1 MKKTELMTT
10 IQKIF
15 DDNTSYN
22 NPGQAANQADA
33 ITALSVDLYT
43 DANRFIYELLQNA
56 DDSSC
61 KADGV
66 KVWIKVFKDEL
77 VVAHSGKVFY
87 EKDIR
92 GICNINNG
100 TKKSDLKKTGYKGIG
115 FKSVFGQSNNVLIYT
130 AGEFFRF
137 DSLYNFGWKWDDKPQ
152 KEWENEN
159 NRTFQY
165 PWQII
170 PIYTESTE
178 VSVEIRNFISEI
190 GASVATILKINHIKE
205 TIDAIQ
211 NLSQN
216 TNMFLFL
223 KNITEINFED
233 KVIRIDRSDANR
245 IILNKGEI
253 SQKEW
258 LIKNVNL
265 NVLEEL
271 KITLSEERHI
281 PPKLLEANNI
291 EMTFAAQIDKNGIVI
306 LDKEDRVLY
315 SYLPTGETRYALPVL
330 VNTSFLISANRESI
344 HKDSKWNQWLFECI
358 SYEIF
363 KWISELVISQF
374 SFEAYKLIPEE
385 TSFGDDLAKSY
396 SRGIKKAKEDIAFIL
411 SRQNTLMKISE
422 ALIDFTYLSEK
433 NFVGEEP
440 IKNFITKQNSNI
452 TTKSYVKQCTF
463 WSKLKKLG
471 VSSFEWKDFKA
482 FLNSIYFKETHSI
495 QSNIQLIIFL
505 KACCESEHFKD
516 VTKEYVCN
524 LPFIWD
530 HKNHINY
537 PKQVCFP
544 VADDENWDNIENE
557 LSFVH
562 KDILDWLL
570 HDLETKNWLESL
582 GVEEKTDITY
592 ITQNI
597 LPHASHYINKDN
609 AISEIQK
616 LFSLYRKGD
625 LKENL
630 IKQLSEIKLMTNQ
643 NTLLQASK
651 CYLSDFY
658 NPRLKIEKLLKQ
670 DMFISEKYCC
680 DIHDKDEWK
689 RFFKILGVSEGTKT
703 LINKNKI
710 SKSNCIDYG
719 INHDYFDEIVRNTPT
734 YYSGLPINSIGNIT
748 SINYINFIENNNK
761 FSFEF
766 WKDYIEYFKP
776 EELSITARGYWGYS
790 NMDGQMSG
798 KIVEN
803 YIPWFISNKKC
814 IPTLNGKTYISS
826 EVFLNTE
833 EIKDI
838 AGKYLPIFKGV
849 DLSQDWRAF
858 FNFKTKLE
866 LEDYLNILL
875 QISSDI
881 KEDGSIK
888 DENYEK
894 IQSIYSILIDK
905 CDNWSEIDIEKV
917 EIWSKSNCLL
927 NSKGIFT
934 KCNNLYYFIDGNE
947 SIFQEQYAFIKL
959 NKKNKS
965 HPNIKKMLTY
975 FKVKLLSQ
983 NQFKLVCD
991 NKEICNNLKMKLN
1004 SIVPYFKIW
1013 IEHDEND
1020 DNFKQKLLK
1029 LQDKIN
1035 NLEIFKSEELKI
1047 TYDEMNFTKCVNLH
1061 LDENKLYVTN
1071 PWNSNSVLFRLA
1083 EDLCTYLGLE
1093 GYDSKLDFLLRADIK
1108 EIQKYFIQE
1117 DINIPEE
1124 LFEMRKDFED
1134 EVDKPKTN
1142 YSTHIDNEINDK
1154 EISPEFYHM
1163 SKHDYSKMEYI
1174 KKRIPRAVNN
1184 VIEHLKKL
1192 PEYDCSHID
1201 GIAESVISGVIKNGN
1216 EITVIARPSDEGK
1229 ILIFYQSEFDVL
1241 EYVDAELWYE
1251 DGITPPKQFTFGQL
1265 LKMTGVNRIPIKNID
1280 VNDAELQTLLNE
1292 SRSEELEFNPI
1303 PYSHYKIAKIISSF
1317 ANKNGG
1323 TLVFGLKEFLPN
1335 SNNIIGLSSDFQVDK
1350 ITNKAISLLTPLP
1363 TVTYDWVKSGEKSI
1377 FVIKIEKAVNDV
1389 LLENQKYIRKGV
1401 NSVLENS
1408 PLVNKTTLSVSNYR
1422 KTIAIIIAIEEY
1434 IPREENQVPKVKY
1447 ATDDA
1452 LKVKEVLIK
1461 SLDVNEDDIY
1471 MYINEQAY
1479 KNNLEYDF
1487 QNLFHCL
1494 TEEDRLIFYYV
1505 GHGFHNGVTNYL
1517 STYDMHRYH
1526 IIETSVSLRKILLD
1540 PLLKS
1545 KCKNALIFI
1554 DACAQS
1560 FQDENERSNINDI
1573 NQDEIMILTSEFPYY
1588 ATFLSCQP
1596 GQSSYGSD
1604 ILKNGIWTYHL
1615 AKALS
1620 GSVSEVI
1627 QRNKYITDRLLK
1639 EYLSSSVCA
1648 YTKKELGYDQNPK
1661 AILDSSHET
1670 VIVEIEDENI

>member
-1 MKKTELMTT
+1 MNRTELMTA
-10 IQKIF
+10 IKKIF
-15 DDNTSYN
+15 DENTSYN
-22 NPGQAANQADA
+22 TPGQAANQADS
-33 ITALSVDLYT
+33 INALSVDLYT

-61 KADGV
+61 KDDGV
-66 KVWIKVFKDEL
+66 KVWIKVFNDEL
-77 VVAHSGKVFY
+77 VVAHSGKVFD

-115 FKSVFGQSNNVLIYT
+115 FKSVFGQSNNVVIYT
-130 AGEFFRF
+130 NGEFFRF
-137 DSLYNFGWKWDDKPQ
+137 DSFYNFEWKWDDKPQ

-170 PIYTESTE
+170 PIYTGSTE
-178 VSVEIRNFISEI
+178 VRVEIRDFISEI

-265 NVLEEL
+265 NVSEEL

-315 SYLPTGETRYALPVL
+315 SYLPTAETRYALPVL

-363 KWISELVISQF
+363 KWISELVISQC

-385 TSFGDDLAKSY
+385 TLFGDNLAKSY

-411 SRQNTLMKISE
+411 SRQNTLIKISE

-440 IKNFITKQNSNI
+440 IKNFITKQNFNI

-463 WSKLKKLG
+463 LSKLKKLG

-544 VADDENWDNIENE
+544 VVDDENWDNIENE

-630 IKQLSEIKLMTNQ
+630 IKKLSEIKLITTK

-658 NPRLKIEKLLKQ
+658 NPRLKIENILKE
-670 DMFISEKYCC
+670 DMFISEKYCYNTQE
-680 DIHDKDEWK
+680 KKYW
-689 RFFKILGVSEGTKT
+689 RQFFESLAVKEGIEPILCKEKESKSL
-703 LINKNKI
+703 LIN
-710 SKSNCIDYG
+710 YG
-719 INHDYFDEIVRNTPT
+719 IKSDFFNTENMKFKPYRSTFLADEFSDIVSLN
-734 YYSGLPINSIGNIT
+734 LINN
-748 SINYINFIENNNK
+748 IENNNK
-761 FSFEF
+761 LSFLF
-766 WKDYIEYFKP
+766 WQDFIENNTISEVIKKA
-776 EELSITARGYWGYS
+776 IAYWGNYGMAGRASGDEIS
-790 NMDGQMSG
+790 N
-798 KIVEN
+798 
-803 YIPWFISNKKC
+803 YLPWFIKNIKC
-814 IPTLNGKTYISS
+814 IPTLNGETYTSS

-838 AGKYLPIFKGV
+838 SGKYLPIFKGV
-849 DLSQDWRAF
+849 DLSQDWRSF

-888 DENYEK
+888 NENHEK
-894 IQSIYSILIDK
+894 IQSIYSILLDK
-905 CDNWSEIDIEKV
+905 CVNWSENDIEKV

-927 NSKGIFT
+927 NSKDIFT

-947 SIFQEQYAFIKL
+947 SIFQEQYDFIKL
-959 NKKNKS
+959 NQKNRN
-965 HPNIKKMLTY
+965 HPNLKKMLNY
-975 FKVKLLSQ
+975 FQLRLLSQ

-991 NKEICNNLKMKLN
+991 NEEICDNLKIKLN
-1004 SIVPYFKIW
+1004 SIVSYFKIW

-1020 DNFKQKLLK
+1020 DSIKQKLLQ

-1035 NLEIFKSEELKI
+1035 ELEIYKSEELKI
-1047 TYDEMNFTKCVNLH
+1047 TYDEMNFIKYVNLH
-1061 LDENKLYVTN
+1061 FDKNKLYVTN
-1071 PWNSNSVLFRLA
+1071 PWYSNSVLLRLA
-1083 EDLCTYLGLE
+1083 EVLCTYLGLE
-1093 GYDSKLDFLLRADIK
+1093 GYGSKLDFLLRADIN
-1108 EIQKYFIQE
+1108 EIQKYFSQE
-1117 DINIPEE
+1117 EIVIPSEYLIVE
-1124 LFEMRKDFED
+1124 ANTDASENYDDTSKENSSDDFFED
-1134 EVDKPKTN
+1134 
-1142 YSTHIDNEINDK
+1142 S
-1154 EISPEFYHM
+1154 S
-1163 SKHDYSKMEYI
+1163 HDPIKKNYI
-1174 KKRIPRAVNN
+1174 KSLIPRAVDN
-1184 VIEHLKKL
+1184 VLKHLSTL
-1192 PEYDCSHID
+1192 SEYDCTS
-1201 GIAESVISGVIKNGN
+1201 AYVISESIIGGVTKNGN
-1216 EITVIARPSDEGK
+1216 DIKVVARPSDNDK
-1229 ILIFYQSEFDVL
+1229 IRLYYSSEFDVL

-1251 DGITPPKQFTFGQL
+1251 DGVLPPKQFTLGQL
-1265 LKMTGVNRIPIKNID
+1265 LKMQKFNKIPTKQINIKDIELNNPKSEILD
-1280 VNDAELQTLLNE
+1280 FDAVPFSPEKTAQ
-1292 SRSEELEFNPI
+1292 
-1303 PYSHYKIAKIISSF
+1303 IISSF
-1317 ANKNGG
+1317 ANTKGG
-1323 TLVFGLKEFLPN
+1323 TIIFGIKQISPTEN
-1335 SNNIIGLSSDFQVDK
+1335 EIVGLSNDFNVID
-1350 ITNKAISLLTPLP
+1350 IANKAISMLNPTPN
-1363 TVTYDWVKSGEKSI
+1363 VSFDWIKKGEELV
-1377 FVIKIEKAVNDV
+1377 FVIETKKSDKDIFLNNK
-1389 LLENQKYIRKGV
+1389 KYIRELNITK
-1401 NSVLENS
+1401 LESLNTKS
-1408 PLVNKTTLSVSNYR
+1408 EHTINNPKIE
-1422 KTIAIIIAIEEY
+1422 KTIAIIITIEKY
-1434 IPREENQVPKVKY
+1434 AVRSDNQVDDVKY
-1447 ATDDA
+1447 ATNDA
-1452 LKVKEVLIK
+1452 LRFKEMLISSMNISEENIYVWKNEEALKSNLDYELK
-1461 SLDVNEDDIY
+1461 SLFYSLSES
-1471 MYINEQAY
+1471 
-1479 KNNLEYDF
+1479 
-1487 QNLFHCL
+1487 
-1494 TEEDRLIFYYV
+1494 DRLIFYYV
-1505 GHGFHNGVTNYL
+1505 GHGFHDGVTNYL
-1517 STYDMHRYH
+1517 STYDMHPFN
-1526 IIETSVSLRKILLD
+1526 IAETAISLRKILLD
-1540 PLLKS
+1540 PLKQS
-1545 KCKNALIFI
+1545 KCKNAFIFI
-1554 DACAQS
+1554 DACAKS
-1560 FQDENERSNINDI
+1560 FDNKNERSHIANINE
-1573 NQDEIMILTSEFPYY
+1573 DEFKIISSKFESYSI
-1588 ATFLSCQP
+1588 FLSCNP
-1596 GQSSYGSD
+1596 GESSYSCD
-1604 ILKNGIWTYHL
+1604 TLKNGMWTYYL
-1615 AKALS
+1615 TKAINE
-1620 GSVSEVI
+1620 SVDEVTF
-1627 QRNKYITDRLLK
+1627 NHKYITDRKLGD
-1639 EYLSSSVCA
+1639 YLSENVSEYA
-1648 YTKKELGYDQNPK
+1648 KNKYGWNQNPK
-1661 AILDSSHET
+1661 TILDSSYEN
-1670 VIVEIEDENI
+1670 VITEVK

>member
-1 MKKTELMTT
+1 MNRTEFMKV

-15 DDNTSYN
+15 TDNTSYN
-22 NPGQAANQADA
+22 IPGHAANQADA
-33 ITALSVDLYT
+33 IIALSVDLYT

-61 KADGV
+61 KDYYGI
-66 KVWIKVFKDEL
+66 KVWIKVFNDQL
-77 VVAHSGKVFY
+77 VVAHSGKAFD

-100 TKKSDLKKTGYKGIG
+100 TKKSDVKKTGYKGIG
-115 FKSVFGQSNNVLIYT
+115 FKSVFGQSNNVVIYT
-130 AGEFFRF
+130 DGEFFRF
-137 DSLYNFGWKWDDKPQ
+137 DSSYNFEWKWSITQ
-152 KEWENEN
+152 KEWEIEY

-170 PIYTESTE
+170 PIYTKSTE
-178 VSVEIRNFISEI
+178 VRGEIRKFISEI
-190 GASVATILKINHIKE
+190 GANVATILKINHIKE
-205 TIDAIQ
+205 TKDAIE

-216 TNMFLFL
+216 VNMFLFL

-233 KVIRIDRSDANR
+233 KVIRIDRNNANR

-253 SQKEW
+253 SQKDW
-258 LIKNVNL
+258 LIKNIYL
-265 NVLEEL
+265 NVSKEL
-271 KITLSEERHI
+271 KITLSEEQHI
-281 PPKLLEANNI
+281 PSKLLEANNI
-291 EMTFAAQIDKNGIVI
+291 EMTFAAQIDKNGIVN

-315 SYLPTGETRYALPVL
+315 SYLPTGETKYALPVL

-363 KWISELVISQF
+363 KWISELVISRI
-374 SFEAYKLIPEE
+374 SFESYKLIPEE
-385 TSFGDDLAKSY
+385 SSLGDDLAKSY
-396 SRGIKKAKEDIAFIL
+396 NRGIKKAKEDIAFIL
-411 SRQNTLMKISE
+411 SRQNTLIKISE
-422 ALIDFTYLSEK
+422 ALIDFTHLSEK

-440 IKNFITKQNSNI
+440 IKNFITKQDSNV
-452 TTKSYVKQCTF
+452 TTKFYVKQCMF

-471 VSSFEWKDFKA
+471 VSSFEWKDFKT
-482 FLNSIYFKETHSI
+482 FLNSAYFKETHSI
-495 QSNIQLIIFL
+495 QNNIELIIFL
-505 KACCESEHFKD
+505 KECCESEKIKE
-516 VTKEYVCN
+516 VTEEYVSN
-524 LPFIWD
+524 IPFIWD

-544 VADDENWDNIENE
+544 VDDDENWNNIENE
-557 LSFVH
+557 LFFVH

-570 HDLETKNWLESL
+570 HDLDTKNWLESL
-582 GVEEKTDITY
+582 GVKEKTDITY

-597 LPHASHYINKDN
+597 IPNASNYINKDN
-609 AISEIQK
+609 AIPEIQK
-616 LFSLYRKGD
+616 LFALYRKGE
-625 LKENL
+625 LEENL
-630 IKQLSEIKLMTNQ
+630 IKQLSEIKLITTK
-643 NTLLQASK
+643 NTLVQASK

-658 NPRLKIEKLLKQ
+658 SPRLKIEKIFKE
-670 DMFISEKYCC
+670 DMFISEKYCYN
-680 DIHDKDEWK
+680 IHEKDEWR
-689 RFFKILGVSEGTKT
+689 RFFKILGVKEGINPIPFKEKESKYDLLNYGVKADFFSTENMKFNPFINT
-703 LINKNKI
+703 FWADEFSNIVSLNLINN
-710 SKSNCIDYG
+710 
-719 INHDYFDEIVRNTPT
+719 
-734 YYSGLPINSIGNIT
+734 
-748 SINYINFIENNNK
+748 IENNNK
-761 FSFEF
+761 LSFLF
-766 WKDYIEYFKP
+766 WQDFIENNTISEVIKKA
-776 EELSITARGYWGYS
+776 TAYWGNYGRAGRTSGDEIS
-790 NMDGQMSG
+790 N
-798 KIVEN
+798 
-803 YIPWFISNKKC
+803 YLPWFIKNIKC
-814 IPTLNGKTYISS
+814 IPTLNGETYISS

-838 AGKYLPIFKGV
+838 AGKYLPVFKGV
-849 DLSQDWRAF
+849 DLSQDWRSF

-875 QISSDI
+875 KISSDI

-888 DENYEK
+888 NENHEK
-894 IQSIYSILIDK
+894 IQSIYSILLDK
-905 CDNWSEIDIEKV
+905 CVNWSENDIEKV

-927 NSKGIFT
+927 NSNDIFT

-959 NKKNKS
+959 NQENRN
-965 HPNIKKMLTY
+965 HQNLKKMLNY
-975 FKVKLLSQ
+975 FQVKLLSQ

-991 NKEICNNLKMKLN
+991 DEEICDNLKIKLN

-1020 DNFKQKLLK
+1020 DNIKQKLLQ
-1029 LQDKIN
+1029 LQDRIN
-1035 NLEIFKSEELKI
+1035 ELEIYESKELKI
-1047 TYDEMNFTKCVNLH
+1047 TYDEMNFEKYVNLH
-1061 LDENKLYVTN
+1061 FDKNRLYVTN
-1071 PWNSNSVLFRLA
+1071 PWYSNSVLLRLA
-1083 EDLCTYLGLE
+1083 EVLCTYLGLE
-1093 GYDSKLDFLLRADIK
+1093 GYGSKLDFLLRADIK

-1134 EVDKPKTN
+1134 EVDKPKAN

-1154 EISPEFYHM
+1154 EIPPEFYHM
-1163 SKHDYSKMEYI
+1163 SKHDYSKKEYI

-1201 GIAESVISGVIKNGN
+1201 GIAESVISGIIKNGN
-1216 EITVIARPSDEGK
+1216 EITVIARPSDDGK

-1280 VNDAELQTLLNE
+1280 VNDAELQTLLNK
-1292 SRSEELEFNPI
+1292 SKSEELEFNPI

-1323 TLVFGLKEFLPN
+1323 TLIFGLKEFLPN
-1335 SNNIIGLSSDFQVDK
+1335 SNKIIGLSSDFQVDK

-1377 FVIKIEKAVNDV
+1377 FVIKTEKAVNDV

-1408 PLVNKTTLSVSNYR
+1408 PLVDKTTLSVSNYR
-1422 KTIAIIIAIEEY
+1422 KTIAIIIAIEDY

-1452 LKVKEVLIK
+1452 LKFKEVLIK
-1461 SLDVNEDDIY
+1461 SLEVNEDDIY